1 MTVIEGKI
9 PTKQTIIKL
18 PNRREF
24 LKDNSE
30 KKFNKLAIY
39 ELKSDGSRVTAIAV
53 GKGIKI

>member
-24 LKDNSE
+24 LKDNS
-30 KKFNKLAIY
+30 
-39 ELKSDGSRVTAIAV
+39 D
-53 GKGIKI
+53 